1 MFVLIAV
8 KLEFCGKGISC
19 YLIDGAIKQTK
30 EQDYIQVKLDVL
42 AINPSLGFYPAV
54 GLELLAETRATTSAK
69 FGVPPGYCMGR
80 SL

>member
-30 EQDYIQVKLDVL
+30 EQDYKRVKLDVL

-54 GLELLAETRATTSAK
+54 GLELLAETRETTSAK

>member
-8 KLEFCGKGISC
+8 KLEGFGRGISC
-19 YLIDGAIKQTK
+19 YLIGGAIEQTN
-30 EQDYIQVKLDVL
+30 EQDYKQGQLDVL

-54 GLELLAETRATTSAK
+54 GLELLAETRATTPAK